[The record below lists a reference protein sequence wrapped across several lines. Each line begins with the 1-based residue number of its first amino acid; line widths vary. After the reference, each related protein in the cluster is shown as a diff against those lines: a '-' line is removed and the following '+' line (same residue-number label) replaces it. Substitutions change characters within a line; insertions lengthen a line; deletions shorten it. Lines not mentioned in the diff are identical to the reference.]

1 MPSRLTTLAAAC
13 TLIAAAGVW
22 VPAPATAAGT
32 WHPALATG
40 SHGEAQSQAGPAA
53 PANPAAVCSGLGL
66 SIKVSWSAV
75 THASTYTVY
84 QSTTAA
90 TGPYS
95 SVASG
100 VTGTSWTSGILT
112 TGNYWYEVTA
122 TVGSAWTSV
131 KSAAT
136 AQRTITA
143 VLCS

>member
-1 MPSRLTTLAAAC
+1 MSAPA
-13 TLIAAAGVW
+13 AAAGL
-22 VPAPATAAGT
+22 
-32 WHPALATG
+32 WHLALAAG
-40 SHGEAQSQAGPAA
+40 SHGEAHSQAGPSA

-84 QSTTAA
+84 QSTSTA

-95 SVASG
+95 AVASG
-100 VTGTSWTSGILT
+100 VTTTSWTSGVLS
-112 TGNYWYEVTA
+112 TGSYWYEVAA
-122 TVGSAWTSV
+122 TVGTTWTSA